1 MEKAEGPLPH
11 ADADGAPGL
20 VARGG
25 PTAGPRTTRPRS
37 LIIVAREEPDLW
49 LYLTRSYGG
58 IQGLEILLDRR
69 QGERRHEV
77 QPYTPE
83 RRQAERRRPPAIE
96 KNPRRPPFRIV
107 PQ

>member
-1 MEKAEGPLPH
+1 MEKAEGPLHH
-11 ADADGAPGL
+11 ADADAAPGL

-25 PTAGPRTTRPRS
+25 PTAGPRTTRPRFR
-37 LIIVAREEPDLW
+37 IIVAREEPDLW

-58 IQGLEILLDRR
+58 IQGLEVLLDHR
-69 QGERRHEV
+69 QGERRHQV

-83 RRQAERRRPPAIE
+83 RRQAERRRPPAPE
-96 KNPRRPPFRIV
+96 KNRRPQLFRIV

>member
-1 MEKAEGPLPH
+1 MEKAEGPLRP
-11 ADADGAPGL
+11 ADAEAEPGL
-20 VARGG
+20 VARGE
-25 PTAGPRTTRPRS
+25 PTAESRTTRPRS

-58 IQGLEILLDRR
+58 IQGLEVLLDRR
-69 QGERRHEV
+69 QGERRHQV

-83 RRQAERRRPPAIE
+83 RRQAERRRLPAPE
-96 KNPRRPPFRIV
+96 KNRHRQPFRIV